1 MHAFRRF
8 IEDQMAER
16 DWGQADLVGASKMS
30 AQQVSKLLNDEREI
44 LPRMPE
50 PSTIDGLARAFGIV
64 TLPLIRA
71 AAVRAMGVPDVP
83 TFEFTLKDFD
93 DDALLAEV
101 RRRMQRSAATDF
113 TDDDLARAQEKR
125 AKANTRL
132 RRNNPATGRGRGRSS
147 SS

>member
-8 IEDQMAER
+8 IEDQMAIR
-16 DWGQADLVGASKMS
+16 DWAAADLVGASKMS
-30 AQQVSKLLNDEREI
+30 AQQVSKLLNDEREM

-50 PSTIDGLARAFGIV
+50 SSTIDALARAFGII

-71 AAVRAMGVPDVP
+71 AAVQALGVPDVP

-101 RRRMQRSAATDF
+101 RRRMQRASEQSEAATREW
-113 TDDDLARAQEKR
+113 AVSER
-125 AKANTRL
+125 AKANARHS
-132 RRNNPATGRGRGRSS
+132 RNNPATGRRRGRPSGS
-147 SS
+147 